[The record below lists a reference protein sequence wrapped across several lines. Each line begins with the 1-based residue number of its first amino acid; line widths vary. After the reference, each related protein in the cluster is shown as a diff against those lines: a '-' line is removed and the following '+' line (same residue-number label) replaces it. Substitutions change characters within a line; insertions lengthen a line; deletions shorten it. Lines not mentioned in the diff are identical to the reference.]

1 MFTFLIFLPFVA
13 TFDYSIK
20 IEEKSSINETIYQF
34 SRSYELLNNFQSSFN
49 LINNNKNLIL
59 TKIIDR
65 DYWCSQNI
73 CSCDYCSF
81 ILELLSNDD
90 KTSPIFSTINITITD
105 RNDHACQF
113 LDIQK
118 NIFLSESIQI
128 GHRFPIARA
137 IDYDS
142 GINSQLSF
150 KLLNNNDYFEL
161 NIIKLTTN
169 EYAIYGIVKR
179 SFDRETNE
187 KYDLIIEAHDHGISE
202 VKSNRTKVTLWILD
216 ENDNAPK
223 FNQTEYSIQS
233 LPEDTPIGT
242 KLLTIS
248 ATDIDKGLNGL
259 IYYSIIISS
268 DISSFPFVINSTTG
282 VISLRSSLD
291 YETIRSYRFLIR
303 ASDSGLPQSLYTDTW
318 LSISIKDVNDCPV
331 EIFFLPNRQFQ
342 YDNQALY
349 IYENTDINNLTLG
362 YIRLNDRDS
371 EQTKLSVSLIMLE
384 KNPKQDYE
392 LILSNQINSYTLI
405 VKQGLFDREIQS
417 EINLRFIATDTLLTS
432 IYDIKIY
439 LIDLNDNPSEFPSNI
454 LKFYVEELANYHM
467 PEHALENYQ
476 LTIGYL
482 NAIDRDEGENALNK
496 YELELNSFV
505 DIDADTGRL
514 YLIKPLDREQISK
527 IELKA
532 KAINIIEPK
541 WETDVRIQ
549 IHVLDVNDN
558 IPQCLISYHRISISE
573 NFSIDLP
580 LIKINAT
587 DFDYDFNGTIN
598 YSLQINSSWPFE
610 INSKTGEIYSR
621 QLFDYESEFKN
632 YLLIIN
638 LEDQG
643 FPKKNQNQNACQ
655 VEINIQDIN
664 DNRPELI
671 DDKQT
676 KIFIDLQKPFK
687 NEIVLLN
694 VKDSDSDAN
703 GKIKYTLLTDENNS
717 LFIIYQ
723 NGSLQMT
730 RQINEIS
737 LFKLKILLEDNGMPS
752 QQTIIDL
759 IIAIGDSSIPSFS
772 TFEKIQLKYSR
783 SKAIGLIL
791 GLTVLIITCGLF
803 LCIFITCI
811 LLRKHRRQHQA
822 AIITRNKLL
831 CSSSQQLTSS
841 GSTATTNTT
850 TSSIEHQHIANI
862 VQIKPVYLREKYYDR
877 HSSNSYTVD
886 TSSPESRTYRI
897 LHIPQDN
904 EYYMHYY
911 QQEKIDNH
919 SSDHGYH
926 GSNETGS
933 SSSPSSQISMR
944 RSYMVNQLPD
954 FVTRCKSV
962 NGGFLVEMNVDGSD
976 EDAR

>member
-1 MFTFLIFLPFVA
+1 
-13 TFDYSIK
+13 
-20 IEEKSSINETIYQF
+20 
-34 SRSYELLNNFQSSFN
+34 
-49 LINNNKNLIL
+49 
-59 TKIIDR
+59 
-65 DYWCSQNI
+65 
-73 CSCDYCSF
+73 
-81 ILELLSNDD
+81 
-90 KTSPIFSTINITITD
+90 
-105 RNDHACQF
+105 
-113 LDIQK
+113 
-118 NIFLSESIQI
+118 
-128 GHRFPIARA
+128 
-137 IDYDS
+137 
-142 GINSQLSF
+142 
-150 KLLNNNDYFEL
+150 
-161 NIIKLTTN
+161 
-169 EYAIYGIVKR
+169 
-179 SFDRETNE
+179 
-187 KYDLIIEAHDHGISE
+187 
-202 VKSNRTKVTLWILD
+202 
-216 ENDNAPK
+216 
-223 FNQTEYSIQS
+223 
-233 LPEDTPIGT
+233 
-242 KLLTIS
+242 
-248 ATDIDKGLNGL
+248 
-259 IYYSIIISS
+259 
-268 DISSFPFVINSTTG
+268 
-282 VISLRSSLD
+282 
-291 YETIRSYRFLIR
+291 
-303 ASDSGLPQSLYTDTW
+303 
-318 LSISIKDVNDCPV
+318 
-331 EIFFLPNRQFQ
+331 
-342 YDNQALY
+342 
-349 IYENTDINNLTLG
+349 
-362 YIRLNDRDS
+362 
-371 EQTKLSVSLIMLE
+371 
-384 KNPKQDYE
+384 
-392 LILSNQINSYTLI
+392 
-405 VKQGLFDREIQS
+405 
-417 EINLRFIATDTLLTS
+417 
-432 IYDIKIY
+432 
-439 LIDLNDNPSEFPSNI
+439 
-454 LKFYVEELANYHM
+454 
-467 PEHALENYQ
+467 
-476 LTIGYL
+476 
-482 NAIDRDEGENALNK
+482 
-496 YELELNSFV
+496 
-505 DIDADTGRL
+505 
-514 YLIKPLDREQISK
+514 
-527 IELKA
+527 
-532 KAINIIEPK
+532 
-541 WETDVRIQ
+541 
-549 IHVLDVNDN
+549 LDVNDN

-976 EDAR
+976 EDPR